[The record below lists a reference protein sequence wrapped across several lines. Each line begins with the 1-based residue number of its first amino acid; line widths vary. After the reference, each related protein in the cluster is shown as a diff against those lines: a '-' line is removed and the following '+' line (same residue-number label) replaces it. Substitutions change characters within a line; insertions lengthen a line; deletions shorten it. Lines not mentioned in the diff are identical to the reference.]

1 MDCARRE
8 TVKVRNS
15 FKPGLVWL
23 CALSLVGLGGGG
35 ETESV
40 MVSPLELSG
49 DFVWTQTS
57 HVWRQMLSTS
67 LRGHL
72 A

>member
-1 MDCARRE
+1 MVVC
-8 TVKVRNS
+8 S
-15 FKPGLVWL
+15 FFSGI
-23 CALSLVGLGGGG
+23 GGGG
-35 ETESV
+35 GWEKEGV
-40 MVSPLELSG
+40 MVSLLELSG
-49 DFVWTQTS
+49 DFVWTKTS